1 MISSYQKFL
10 SRTKAGNTNFPFFL
24 LAITW
29 LLMQILFYRQYGIV
43 TDLEAA
49 KYINEANHFLAT
61 GKYSSNNFLFYSTQI
76 MLIAFC
82 IKLKIGFW
90 FIVLFQMLLNALSL
104 FCFYKMV
111 KLISRNYLLSFISTL
126 YFLLFYYYHL
136 YNTYLFTESLF
147 FSFSVIYT
155 YFLFTRDKLD
165 FKNGLII
172 LLFLSLLYFTRPTGI
187 FFIPATYLFLII
199 KFFPKKA
206 FTIVLVS
213 TGFAITG
220 LFFLFNYSLGS
231 GGEFDFLLPY
241 QKEMIICG
249 VPTILYSHNITI
261 PVERNSFQGLFYLIT
276 HHFDL
281 FFTLSIKR
289 LSAFFG
295 ISRTY
300 YSLFHNVFVS
310 VYFYSIYLIIL
321 LGIRNLFKKNKAEV
335 WFCLTNIALMAITVM
350 VSCDEWHSRFILSL
364 LPFFLLLAVIAIR
377 NSKRMSPH

>member
-1 MISSYQKFL
+1 MISLYQKFL
-10 SRTKAGNTNFPFFL
+10 SGTKTGNTNFPFFL

-43 TDLEAA
+43 TDLEAV

-82 IKLKIGFW
+82 LKLKIGFW
-90 FIVLFQMLLNALSL
+90 FIVLLQIIVNALSL

-111 KLISRNYLLSFISTL
+111 KLISKNYLLPFLSTL

-231 GGEFDFLLPY
+231 GGEFNFLLPY

-249 VPTILYSHNITI
+249 VPTI
-261 PVERNSFQGLFYLIT
+261 P
-276 HHFDL
+276 
-281 FFTLSIKR
+281 
-289 LSAFFG
+289 
-295 ISRTY
+295 
-300 YSLFHNVFVS
+300 
-310 VYFYSIYLIIL
+310 
-321 LGIRNLFKKNKAEV
+321 
-335 WFCLTNIALMAITVM
+335 
-350 VSCDEWHSRFILSL
+350 
-364 LPFFLLLAVIAIR
+364 
-377 NSKRMSPH
+377 

>member
-1 MISSYQKFL
+1 MISLYQKFL
-10 SRTKAGNTNFPFFL
+10 SGTKTGNTNFPFFL

-43 TDLEAA
+43 TDLEAV

-82 IKLKIGFW
+82 LKLKIGFW
-90 FIVLFQMLLNALSL
+90 FIVLLQIIVNALSL

-111 KLISRNYLLSFISTL
+111 KLISKNYLLPFLSTL

-213 TGFAITG
+213 TVFAITG

-231 GGEFDFLLPY
+231 GGEFNFLLPY

-295 ISRTY
+295 VSRTY
-300 YSLFHNVFVS
+300 YSLFHNIFVS

-321 LGIRNLFKKNKAEV
+321 LGIINLFKKNKAEV
-335 WFCLTNIALMAITVM
+335 WFLITNIALMAITVM
-350 VSCDEWHSRFILSL
+350 VSCDEWHGRFILSL
-364 LPFFLLLAVIAIR
+364 LPFFLLLAVISIN

>member
-1 MISSYQKFL
+1 V
-10 SRTKAGNTNFPFFL
+10 RVTKTGNNNFPFFL
-24 LAITW
+24 LAIIW
-29 LLMQILFYRQYGIV
+29 LLMQIFFYKEYGIV
-43 TDLEAA
+43 TDLEAV

-82 IKLKIGFW
+82 IKLKIGLW

-104 FCFYKMV
+104 FCFYRIV
-111 KLISRNYLLSFISTL
+111 KLISKNYLLSFLSTL

-213 TGFAITG
+213 TGLAITG

-249 VPTILYSHNITI
+249 VPTILHSHNVSI

-289 LSAFFG
+289 LAAFFG
-295 ISRTY
+295 VSRTY
-300 YSLFHNVFVS
+300 YSLFHNIFVS

-321 LGIRNLFKKNKAEV
+321 LGIRNLFKKNKAET
-335 WFCLTNIALMAITVM
+335 WFLITNIALMAITVM

-364 LPFFLLLAVIAIR
+364 LPFFLLLAVIAIT
-377 NSKRMSPH
+377 NSKRLFHY